1 MNVYAMNLLK
11 VFSGIRNFGN
21 YEMNSSFQKFS
32 TWTKI
37 EDEES
42 RYTRAL

>member
-11 VFSGIRNFGN
+11 VFSGIRNFRN
-21 YEMNSSFQKFS
+21 YEMNSSLQKFS
-32 TWTKI
+32 TWTKK
-37 EDEES
+37 ENEGS